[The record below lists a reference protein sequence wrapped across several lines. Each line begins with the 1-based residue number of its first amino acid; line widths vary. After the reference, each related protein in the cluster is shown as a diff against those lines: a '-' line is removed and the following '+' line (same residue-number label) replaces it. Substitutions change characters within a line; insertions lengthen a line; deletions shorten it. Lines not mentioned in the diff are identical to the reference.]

1 MRKGSDS
8 ISEAHKFYEEVI
20 SMAPSVHDA
29 YIELADS
36 LIKSD
41 PMKAVDTYSKY
52 PFKELLTFDDAY
64 IYGEMVRLLMKNQK
78 YDDPR
83 LGPSMISL
91 GKVMGLTVL
100 EKYVETL
107 DKTFKYSKLLKQV
120 YAGVHSKSVDDPDL
134 QQFFKFKCWVWE
146 CDCQRRIP
154 LGPLCHNIAPVEN
167 RILTVLQLYF
177 ESWA

>member
-1 MRKGSDS
+1 MLMRKGSDS

-52 PFKELLTFDDAY
+52 PFKEPLTFDDAY

-120 YAGVHSKSVDDPDL
+120 FAGVHSKSVDDPDL
-134 QQFFKFKCWVWE
+134 QQFFKFKCWV
-146 CDCQRRIP
+146 
-154 LGPLCHNIAPVEN
+154 
-167 RILTVLQLYF
+167 
-177 ESWA
+177 